1 MTIFNTIQV
10 DALGN
15 IIGELPAVEDNTADL
30 PSINTAE
37 QPAGS
42 VRSPVRS
49 ALSQFISEVKI
60 RGMAR
65 NNRYLVEIP
74 LNGEGSQIAALFCES
89 VSLPGLSVATTPQRI
104 YGEQHEIPYERMF
117 DPVTFTF
124 YVDSGMIIKKA
135 FDDWMSQIIN
145 PLTRAQAYYK
155 DYIRNIT
162 IKVYNVDDSVP
173 YMVTL
178 KEAYPKSIQ
187 AVQLDAN
194 GKDIMRLT
202 VTIVYKYWESA
213 EIAADVQQ
221 ELTDI
226 IDSGEMQDPFGVFTE
241 EAYPSEDYFNGV
253 DAMGN
258 QTGF

>member
-1 MTIFNTIQV
+1 
-10 DALGN
+10 
-15 IIGELPAVEDNTADL
+15 
-30 PSINTAE
+30 
-37 QPAGS
+37 
-42 VRSPVRS
+42 
-49 ALSQFISEVKI
+49 
-60 RGMAR
+60 
-65 NNRYLVEIP
+65 
-74 LNGEGSQIAALFCES
+74 
-89 VSLPGLSVATTPQRI
+89 
-104 YGEQHEIPYERMF
+104 
-117 DPVTFTF
+117 
-124 YVDSGMIIKKA
+124 
-135 FDDWMSQIIN
+135 
-145 PLTRAQAYYK
+145 
-155 DYIRNIT
+155 
-162 IKVYNVDDSVP
+162 
-173 YMVTL
+173 MVTL

-213 EIAADVQQ
+213 EIAADVQE